1 MIVLVAMLLQAPAI
15 SSLASDV
22 KTPAAPSV
30 ITNPDWARMVTGKEI
45 AKYYPKA
52 ALVEDL
58 AGRAVLNC
66 NVSVAGTLEQC
77 GVTNVD
83 PEGVGF
89 GEAALAMR
97 VAFRMRPLTR
107 DGVPVAGGIVRIPLN
122 FRKPVDLRAAS
133 ITTRNADIEGEVVEL
148 DCRYKSFHLDN
159 CFPRGASSPKAAEVA
174 IRLAADVTLPP
185 MPRAQGRI
193 LLPVIFASSAGAPV
207 QPDLVTTP
215 KWLQVPSRV
224 DVYRAYPETARRDR
238 RVGSVVAECTV
249 TAEGT
254 LAQCS
259 TVSEAPLG
267 MGFGQGGVKL
277 MPEFKMA
284 PLDSFGIKVE
294 GRKIRIPIR
303 FSPAAPSKRGTG

>member
-1 MIVLVAMLLQAPAI
+1 MSA
-15 SSLASDV
+15 
-22 KTPAAPSV
+22 
-30 ITNPDWARMVTGKEI
+30 
-45 AKYYPKA
+45 
-52 ALVEDL
+52 
-58 AGRAVLNC
+58 
-66 NVSVAGTLEQC
+66 
-77 GVTNVD
+77 
-83 PEGVGF
+83 
-89 GEAALAMR
+89 
-97 VAFRMRPLTR
+97 AFRMRPMTR

-122 FRKPVDLRAAS
+122 FRRPVDLRAAS

-174 IRLAADVTLPP
+174 IRLAAEVTLPP

-207 QPDLVTTP
+207 QPNLVTTP

-224 DVYRAYPETARRDR
+224 DVYRAYPEPARQDR
-238 RVGSVVAECTV
+238 RVGSVVTECTV
-249 TAEGT
+249 TAEGM

-259 TVSEAPLG
+259 TVSEAPMG
-267 MGFGQGGVKL
+267 MGFGEGGIRL

-284 PLDSFGIKVE
+284 PVDSFGIRVE

-303 FSPAAPSKRGTG
+303 FSPAARPKRGTG